1 MRSFLGWVVLVAV
14 FAAAAYLI
22 TPLVARPLVADAVR
36 ATSPFDG
43 EPLEVDVDAD
53 PVALLRGQVGSIHVT
68 GSKLTSDRLDVGRL
82 DVTANDVGL
91 LDRSFGSVSGR
102 LDAVTLRRADGTD
115 IRAAEVHLSGPS
127 EAIDATA
134 NVGRDAAVQLVRS
147 AIEAAGLPADDVE
160 LIDGGVRM
168 SVLGQRTDVALG
180 AANGALTIAGSVAGG
195 GSIVVFG
202 PEPGD
207 PWRITGVSV
216 ASSGL
221 QVHVA
226 IDLGTLLGGR

>member
-14 FAAAAYLI
+14 FAAAAYLLAPI
-22 TPLVARPLVADAVR
+22 VARPLVADAVR
-36 ATSPFDG
+36 AASPFASD
-43 EPLEVDVDAD
+43 PLEVDVDAD
-53 PVALLRGQVGSIHVT
+53 PVGLLRGQVGSIHVT
-68 GSKLTSDRLDVGRL
+68 GSKLTSGRLDVGRL
-82 DVTANDVGL
+82 EVTVCEVGI
-91 LDRSFGSVSGR
+91 LDRSFGSMSGT
-102 LDAVTLRRADGTD
+102 LDAVTLRRAAGTD

-127 EAIDATA
+127 DAMDATA
-134 NVGRDAAVQLVRS
+134 SVGRDAAVALVRR
-147 AIEAAGLPADDVE
+147 AIEAAGLPADDLE

-180 AANGALTIAGSVAGG
+180 AANGAVTIAGSVAGG

-216 ASSGL
+216 APSGL
-221 QVHVA
+221 EVHAA
-226 IDLGTLLGGR
+226 IDLGTVLRGR